1 MEENSVFTKLKGL
14 SKKDKNTSLNSAKD
28 DINQKFPKVV
38 YDLSKEKKY
47 YHHRDIKEIGDEL
60 NNIDDV
66 FMNKHAMHLIDL
78 LTGYVKDEHNNLPM
92 EARYFALE
100 QVFRSSVT
108 KEIFEKYLS
117 DEECE
122 IHTNRA
128 LDYLFACMTP
138 SLVSIE
144 KEKRG

>member
-60 NNIDDV
+60 NSIDRI
-66 FMNKHAMHLIDL
+66 FMNEHAMHLIDL
-78 LTGYVKDEHNNLPM
+78 LTGYVKDKNLSKTT
-92 EARYFALE
+92 RYFALE

-108 KEIFEKYLS
+108 KEIFEKHLS
-117 DEECE
+117 EEECE

-138 SLVSIE
+138 NPIS
-144 KEKRG
+144 KRTN

>member
-78 LTGYVKDEHNNLPM
+78 LTGYVKDKNLSKTT
-92 EARYFALE
+92 RYFALE

-108 KEIFEKYLS
+108 KEIFEKHLS
-117 DEECE
+117 EEECE

-138 SLVSIE
+138 NPIS
-144 KEKRG
+144 KRTN